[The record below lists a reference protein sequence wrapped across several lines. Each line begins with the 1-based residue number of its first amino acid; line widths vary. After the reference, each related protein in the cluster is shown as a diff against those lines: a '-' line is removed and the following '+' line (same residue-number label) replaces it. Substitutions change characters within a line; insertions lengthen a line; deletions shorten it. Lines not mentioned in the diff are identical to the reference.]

1 MASPVTTSGLLGESS
16 SRKLGSNPVGL
27 ITNQGV
33 IASLLEQSSRHLFG
47 PTSQPAVPPK
57 QQVVSISGL
66 TEKLHYLKPEE
77 VTLIKRAFQFA
88 DAAHLG
94 QYRHSGEPYITHPV
108 SVAEL
113 CASWRL
119 DAQSIMAALL
129 HDVIED
135 SGCTQTDLV
144 NQFGAKVAELVEG
157 LTKLDKL
164 EFQSHAEAQAESF
177 RKMFMAMA
185 RDVRVI

>member
-1 MASPVTTSGLLGESS
+1 VASTVTTTGLLGESS
-16 SRKLGSNPVGL
+16 SSQLSANSAKAGL
-27 ITNQGV
+27 STNQSV

-47 PTSQPAVPPK
+47 PTSQPTVPPK
-57 QQVVSISGL
+57 QQVVSITGL

-77 VTLIKRAFQFA
+77 INQIKRAFQFA
-88 DAAHLG
+88 DTAHLG

-135 SGCTQTDLV
+135 LRANCASFGFEPDL
-144 NQFGAKVAELVEG
+144 
-157 LTKLDKL
+157 
-164 EFQSHAEAQAESF
+164 S
-177 RKMFMAMA
+177 
-185 RDVRVI
+185 